1 MRSYSFAPIAA
12 RDYPTVRMLDH
23 PHIWGGVRFCVNVSE
38 KPYSPELEAAMKE
51 KGIRWLHFPLSER
64 ASSWH
69 DWEAALYDVADALYR
84 AFLEGEKTVVHC
96 DFGNNRSRT
105 MVEALYYMLRGEQFQ
120 DEYKG
125 EVNHLAYNCK
135 TGHLPPLEEVERN
148 LKALADRTPDEP
160 FVLG

>member
-1 MRSYSFAPIAA
+1 MKTYTFAQLQARSF
-12 RDYPTVRMLDH
+12 PTMIEAHNPYIYGRVK
-23 PHIWGGVRFCVNVSE
+23 VVVNVSE
-38 KPYSPELEAAMKE
+38 QDYPRALSREFKRM
-51 KGIRWLHFPLSER
+51 GITCYHFPLVETGTDMGFGNILK
-64 ASSWH
+64 AVL
-69 DWEAALYDVADALYR
+69 ALENADQSGHYA
-84 AFLEGEKTVVHC
+84 VVHC

-105 MVEALYYMLRGEQFQ
+105 MVEAHYYMLRGEQFQ

-135 TGHLPPLEEVERN
+135 AGHLPPLEEVERN

>member
-1 MRSYSFAPIAA
+1 MRTYSFAPIAA

-38 KPYSPELEAAMKE
+38 KPYSPELVAAMKE
-51 KGIRWLHFPLSER
+51 KGIEWLYCPLSEEP
-64 ASSWH
+64 STWP
-69 DWEAALYDVADALYR
+69 DWEMVLYTVADDLLR
-84 AFLEGEKTVVHC
+84 ACREGKKTVVHC

-125 EVNHLAYNCK
+125 EINHLVYNCK
-135 TGHLPPLEEVERN
+135 AGHLPPLEEVERN
-148 LKALADRTPDEP
+148 LRALVDRTPDEP